1 MKKARLILAVTL
13 MVVLFSSC
21 VRDHNY
27 LYCDNA
33 TVTVVNS
40 SNYVIYYSWTSNY
53 CERYNY
59 LMPGDKLILPVE
71 SGRLDLDNPE
81 VVTFDYRYGSYGYS
95 DGSVNVTV
103 DDCSKV
109 IYID

>member
-1 MKKARLILAVTL
+1 MKKARLILAAAL

-21 VRDHNY
+21 IRDHDY
-27 LYCDNA
+27 LYCDNT

-40 SNYVIYYSWTSNY
+40 SRYVIYYSWTSSY
-53 CERYNY
+53 CERYDY
-59 LMPGDKLILPVE
+59 IMPGEKLIYSLG

-81 VVTFDYRYGSYGYS
+81 VVTFDYRYGGYGYS
-95 DGSVNVTV
+95 DGSVDVTV
-103 DDCSKV
+103 DDCSKI